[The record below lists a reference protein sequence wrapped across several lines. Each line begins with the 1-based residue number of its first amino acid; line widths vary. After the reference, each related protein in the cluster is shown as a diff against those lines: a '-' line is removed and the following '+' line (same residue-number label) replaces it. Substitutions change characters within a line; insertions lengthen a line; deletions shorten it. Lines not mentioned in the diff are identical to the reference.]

1 MRTTYK
7 IITII
12 LGLSFFLAACSGMDE
27 YLDKYTNGNEI
38 RYAGK
43 PVEVEALSGNGR
55 IAIRYLLGPDVAL
68 DKTVI
73 YWSNKADSVT
83 LKIDR
88 DKLSSDVISTIIEDL
103 PEGSYSFELVN
114 FDYFGNKS
122 VPEYVVGHSYGT
134 RYNSVLSSRSVVE
147 CTPVSFQKDVR
158 VLFTDSINNSVGVEL
173 SYISGGSEVTVYMK
187 NDAEGNSVELPRCDI
202 TNPIRYRT
210 MYKPDA
216 ACIDTFYTQWE
227 EIYST
232 DKMLMKKPYAYLT
245 LNGDSPAEYI
255 PNSWNNLWDGRAQS
269 TWKGYG
275 EISYSNFTTVGSHTA
290 EAIWATIDVEQPID
304 VARVRADY
312 YYYKEGTAPKILDL
326 LAYTGEGVPP
336 SLDLEDPAYWKDW
349 TLIHTYDNSDSNEYP
364 FDANDAATSQVGFAK
379 GLDASFEYQEVP
391 KAQYFRL
398 RCRAAWTPWNQN
410 SKNFSLSEITFW
422 TYMY

>member
-1 MRTTYK
+1 MRTTYN
-7 IITII
+7 IIIII
-12 LGLSFFLAACSGMDE
+12 LGLSFFLASCSGMDE

-43 PVEVEALSGNGR
+43 PVEVEALPGNGR
-55 IAIRYLLGPDVAL
+55 IGIRYLLGPDVAL
-68 DKTVI
+68 DRTVI

-88 DKLSSDVISTIIEDL
+88 DKLSSDVISTVIENL

-134 RYNSVLSSRSVVE
+134 RYSSVLTPRSVVE
-147 CTPVSFQKDVR
+147 CAPVNFQKDVQ
-158 VLFTDSINNSVGVEL
+158 VVFTDSINNSVGVEL
-173 SYISGGSEVTVYMK
+173 SYISDGSEVTVYMK
-187 NDAEGNSVELPRCDI
+187 NDAKENTIELPRCDI

-210 MYKPDA
+210 MYKPDI

-227 EIYST
+227 EVYSI
-232 DKMLMKKPYAYLT
+232 DKMLIKKPYAYITLT
-245 LNGDSPAEYI
+245 GDAPAEYI
-255 PNSWNNLWDGRAQS
+255 PNSWNNLWDDRAQT
-269 TWKGYG
+269 TWKKYN
-275 EISYSNFTTVGSHTA
+275 EIGYSNFTTTGSHTA
-290 EAIWATIDVEQPID
+290 EAIWATIDVRQRID

-336 SLDLEDPAYWKDW
+336 SLEPEDPTYWKDW
-349 TLIHTYDNSDSNEYP
+349 LLIHTYDNSDPNEYP
-364 FDANDAATSQVGFAK
+364 FDANDAITSQVGFAK
-379 GLDASFEYQEVP
+379 GLDVSFEYQEVP

-398 RCRAAWTPWNQN
+398 KCRAAWTPWNQN